1 MSLFTV
7 AVNTPAK
14 AKIIFNKKL
23 GTVKVIVA
31 FNVYK
36 KINKNDELVYAFPPQ
51 KDCAYVSGD
60 LEPTEVLQA
69 LHHASRNLNTQNIE
83 VV

>member
-1 MSLFTV
+1 MSMFTV

-14 AKIIFNKKL
+14 AKIVFNKKL
-23 GTVKVIVA
+23 GTVKVVVA

-36 KINKNDELVYAFPPQ
+36 KLNKNDELVYAFPSQ

-60 LEPTEVLQA
+60 LEPEEVFQA
-69 LHHASRNLNTQNIE
+69 LQSASRTLNTKNIE

>member
-14 AKIIFNKKL
+14 AKIVFNKKL
-23 GTVKVIVA
+23 GTVKVVVA

-36 KINKNDELVYAFPPQ
+36 KLNKNDELVYAFPAQ
-51 KDCAYVSGD
+51 KECAYVSGD
-60 LEPTEVLQA
+60 LEPTEVLDA
-69 LHHASRNLNTQNIE
+69 LQTASRRLNTTNIE

>member
-14 AKIIFNKKL
+14 AKIVFNKKL
-23 GTVKVIVA
+23 GTVKVVVA

-36 KINKNDELVYAFPPQ
+36 KLNKNDELVYAFPPQ
-51 KDCAYVSGD
+51 KNCAYVSGD
-60 LEPTEVLQA
+60 LAPAEVLDA
-69 LHHASRNLNTQNIE
+69 LQSASRTLNTNNIE